1 MNQITKE
8 VKKVINYINECRKEF
23 PDVKD
28 SDLEKDGAIFYMNG
42 NDGTD
47 FDWEVN
53 NRLCE
58 FGIGVADGS
67 VFAFKCHVN
76 KDGSTECYCYP
87 HGEMQPVKIIEKN
100 LFDKN
105 EVNDLYLTMMKV
117 ADNKYLWD
125 NTVEELFD

>member
-1 MNQITKE
+1 MIQITKE
-8 VKKVINYINECRKEF
+8 VEKVINFINECRKEF

-28 SDLEKDGAIFYMNG
+28 SDLEKGGAIFYMNG

-67 VFAFKCHVN
+67 VFAFKCHVY

-87 HGEMQPVKIIEKN
+87 HGEMRPVETIEKD
-100 LFDKN
+100 LFDEN
-105 EVNDLYLTMMKV
+105 EVNDLYRTMMKV
-117 ADNKYLWD
+117 ADNKRLWD
-125 NTVEELFD
+125 KTIEELFD

>member
-1 MNQITKE
+1 MKQITKE
-8 VKKVINYINECRKEF
+8 VEKVIDFINKCRKEF

-67 VFAFKCHVN
+67 VFAFKCHVH
-76 KDGSTECYCYP
+76 KDGSAECYCYP
-87 HGEMQPVKIIEKN
+87 HGEMQPVKTIEKD

-105 EVNDLYLTMMKV
+105 EVNDLYRTMMKV
-117 ADNKYLWD
+117 ADNKKLWD
-125 NTVEELFD
+125 KTIEELFD